1 MIPTM
6 ALVRIFNPRTAS
18 EAAVVVALLEAHE
31 IPAFLHNGHLA
42 SVLPGLQIGA
52 YNTQSVMVPEQSAE
66 DALALIVNFRV
77 APSPV
82 SDSSWLRN
90 FLEAIFFGW
99 FVPSQNLRRR
109 SGMTLAH
116 FVTLHEVPEQEHRDV
131 GVARFAVVLARA
143 AAGVTLIFSRYRRVW
158 ELPGGLI
165 DPGESPRDCAA
176 REFRE
181 ETGGVAGNLEW
192 LGLVE
197 VSDGSTH
204 FGAVYACTAEQL
216 PESFANEETG
226 ALGFWTRGKAP
237 RPLGDTDAALLN
249 RFG

>member
-1 MIPTM
+1 M

-31 IPAFLHNGHLA
+31 IPAYLHNGHLA

-52 YNTQSVMVPEQSAE
+52 YNSQSVMVPEQAAA
-66 DALALIVNFRV
+66 DALALIVNFRA

-82 SDSSWLRN
+82 ANGSWLRN
-90 FLEAIFFGW
+90 FFEALYFGW
-99 FVPSQNLRRR
+99 FVPSQRLLTRPGVRLAR
-109 SGMTLAH
+109 FVTVHEVSEQECAEVAAPSFAVTLAS
-116 FVTLHEVPEQEHRDV
+116 TPA
-131 GVARFAVVLARA
+131 GVALVFN
-143 AAGVTLIFSRYRRVW
+143 RYRRVW

-181 ETGGVAGNLEW
+181 ETGGVAGSLQW

-197 VSDGSTH
+197 VNDGSTH
-204 FGAVYACTAEQL
+204 FGAVYACTGEQL
-216 PESFANEETG
+216 PESFANEEIG
-226 ALGFWTRGKAP
+226 GLGSWTRGKAP
-237 RPLGDTDAALLN
+237 RPLGESDAALLN